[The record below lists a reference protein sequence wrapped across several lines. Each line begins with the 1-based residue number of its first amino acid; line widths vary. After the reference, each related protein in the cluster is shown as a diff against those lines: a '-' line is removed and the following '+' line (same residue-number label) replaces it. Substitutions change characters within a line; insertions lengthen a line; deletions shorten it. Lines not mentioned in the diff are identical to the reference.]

1 MSKAAYKNAI
11 NTRRL
16 SLIAFDGKGGDEA
29 FKFTAKWNGYN
40 TDERGYL
47 ADQWGATIVR
57 YNRLSNRKVQKSD
70 DEDNQRK
77 GKKSKPNGKR
87 KSNKR

>member
-1 MSKAAYKNAI
+1 MSKRTYKVAL

-16 SLIAFDGKGGDEA
+16 SLVSTEGKGGDEI
-29 FKFTAKWNGYN
+29 FKFTSKWNGYN

-47 ADQWGATIVR
+47 ADNFGATIIR
-57 YNRLSNRKVQKSD
+57 YNRLSNRKVQKTD